1 MKNPIAVS
9 SWSLHHLLGITHRNG
24 PGASAPHIAHETFG
38 PAKISLE
45 QLPKEL
51 VARGYARVEL
61 CQFHFASQ
69 EPDYLKRI
77 GDAFKANGVVIQTL
91 LIDDGDITNPETRV
105 RDMEWIESWIEVA
118 ALLGAEHARVIAGKS
133 QPSDEALQLSVE
145 GLKVLSLIGQ
155 KLGVRVVTENWFD
168 LLSNPKNVHHV
179 LDHVGKSLGFLAD
192 TGNWRGPTKYVDLQ
206 SIFTRAELCHAKASF
221 IAESQIDGADFSA
234 CLRAA
239 RGADYQGP
247 LTLIFDGEGDE
258 WQGLD
263 IERQFIKASEL
274 A

>member
-155 KLGVRVVTENWFD
+155 KLGFGLSPRIGLISYQILRMCIMCLIMWEKALAFWLIPAIGGGQQNMLTCNRSLPGLNFAMPRQVLLPRVKLMV
-168 LLSNPKNVHHV
+168 
-179 LDHVGKSLGFLAD
+179 
-192 TGNWRGPTKYVDLQ
+192 
-206 SIFTRAELCHAKASF
+206 
-221 IAESQIDGADFSA
+221 
-234 CLRAA
+234 
-239 RGADYQGP
+239 
-247 LTLIFDGEGDE
+247 LIFPHVCVRLGA
-258 WQGLD
+258 L
-263 IERQFIKASEL
+263 IIKGR
-274 A
+274 